1 MATAADRIPT
11 RRVGA
16 PGAGGGRVSVPE
28 FQRTRLLD
36 ATVALVGAEGY
47 RRLTAR
53 RVSAWAGVSNKT
65 FYDLFSDREDCFLA
79 AFDRAIDELSVVVL
93 PAWEG
98 EREWSARVRAG
109 LGALLDVLDREPALR
124 ALMFV
129 EALGAGSRVLERRGE
144 VLQLLAGAIDR
155 GRVGAKGRELPS
167 LTAEGLVGA
176 VFGVIYAR
184 LLERSDEP
192 LAGLVNPLMAT
203 IVLPYRG
210 HAVAAREL
218 GQRGTRTFSS
228 GREDPAGLKSRARS
242 AERQAAL
249 SPGAS
254 LRDAPTDFRLTVRTQ
269 MVLVA
274 VANRPGGSNR
284 EVSDAA
290 GVADQGQISKLLARL
305 ESLGL
310 LRNAGGETQGIPN
323 AWHLTPRG
331 EQIARLTQD
340 HHSPQGVQR

>member
-1 MATAADRIPT
+1 
-11 RRVGA
+11 
-16 PGAGGGRVSVPE
+16 
-28 FQRTRLLD
+28 
-36 ATVALVGAEGY
+36 
-47 RRLTAR
+47 
-53 RVSAWAGVSNKT
+53 
-65 FYDLFSDREDCFLA
+65 
-79 AFDRAIDELSVVVL
+79 VL

-98 EREWSARVRAG
+98 EKEWAARIRAA

-124 ALMFV
+124 ALVFV

-144 VLQLLAGAIDR
+144 VLQLCAYAIDQ

-184 LLERSDEP
+184 LLEGSDEP

-210 HAVAAREL
+210 HAVAARE
-218 GQRGTRTFSS
+218 QRGTRTFSS
-228 GREDPAGLKSRARS
+228 GREDPAGLKSRARLV
-242 AERQAAL
+242 ERQAAL

-254 LRDAPTDFRLTVRTQ
+254 LTSVRDAPTDFRLTVRTQ

-274 VANRPGGSNR
+274 VAEHPGGSNR

-305 ESLGL
+305 EGLEL
-310 LRNAGGETQGIPN
+310 LRNTGGETRGIPN

-331 EQIARLTQD
+331 EEIARLSRGQGQ
-340 HHSPQGVQR
+340 QGVER